1 MARVILL
8 MPVSTGASLTNI
20 SLGVLRAL
28 ARQGIRLGFFKPIA
42 QSGSPP
48 AQDADTSFD
57 LTTHLIHTY
66 AAIESPLSFSLDF
79 AEQFI
84 SQHKTDE
91 LLEHI
96 VARFTAY
103 AHEAA
108 VILIEGLVPTQEH
121 PYTHELNCRIAQ
133 ALNADIVLVI
143 APGEES
149 LAKLRERLEVAST
162 HFGKSTQQSIAG
174 IIVNRLDVPL
184 HAATPVQPMVD
195 QQAHPHRDPHG
206 SDTALMQLLTDNP
219 YPLLGYVPWDLE
231 VMACRAIDIARH
243 LQATIV
249 NAGEMQQRR
258 LKSIAF
264 CAHSIPH
271 MLSYFQPGVLL
282 VTSADRADVV
292 LAASLAAL
300 NGIAIGAL
308 LLTGGYALE
317 ANLKQICARAF
328 EAGLP
333 VFSVKKNTWQTALD
347 LQRFSV
353 ELPID
358 DPQRIEAIQEYIAD
372 QLNSEWITT
381 LTTTVTR
388 PPILSPPA
396 FRYRL
401 TERARKA
408 NKRIVLPEGDEPRT
422 IRAAA
427 LCGERQIARCVL
439 LGDPARIRR
448 LAQAEGITLGASVEI
463 LDPEPLRSH
472 YLPRLMALRQQRGMT
487 TRLAREWLQDNV
499 VLGTLMLEQEAVDG
513 LVSGAVHTTANT
525 IRPALQ
531 LIKTAPGTPLVS
543 SLFFM
548 LLPDQVLVYGDCAIN
563 PDPTAEQLA
572 AIAIQSADSAAAFG
586 IEPRVAMLSYSTGDS
601 GSGSDVDKVR
611 TATQIAQQRRPDL
624 IIDGPLQY
632 DAAIMAE
639 VAHSKAPDSPVAGKA
654 TVFIFPDLNT
664 GNTTYKAVQ
673 RSANLLSIGPM
684 LQGLRQPVND
694 LSRGASVD
702 DIVYTIALTAIQAAQ
717 NTPIVQKQAGD
728 AAQS

>member
-1 MARVILL
+1 MPRMILL
-8 MPVSTGASLTNI
+8 MPISTGASLTNI
-20 SLGVLRAL
+20 SLGMMRAL
-28 ARQGIRLGFFKPIA
+28 ARQGVRLGFFKPVA
-42 QSGSPP
+42 QAANPTD
-48 AQDADTSFD
+48 QDADTPFD
-57 LTTHLIHTY
+57 LTTKIIHTH
-66 AAIESPLSFSLDF
+66 AAIGAPPAFSLSF
-79 AEQFI
+79 AEQLI

-91 LLEHI
+91 LLEQI

-103 AHEAA
+103 SHEAA
-108 VILIEGLVPTQEH
+108 VIVIEGLVPTQEH

-133 ALNADIVLVI
+133 ALNADIVLVV
-143 APGEES
+143 APGEER
-149 LAKLRERLEVAST
+149 LAKLRERLDIANA

-174 IIVNRLDVPL
+174 IIVNCLDLPL
-184 HAATPVQPMVD
+184 YAATLIQHTLD
-195 QQAHPHRDPHG
+195 QQAHPNHDLHRSNP
-206 SDTALMQLLTDNP
+206 SVMQLLTDNP
-219 YPLLGYVPWDLE
+219 YPLLGYIPWELE
-231 VMACRAIDIARH
+231 VMACRAMDIARH
-243 LQATIV
+243 LKATII
-249 NAGEMQQRR
+249 NAGEMKQRR
-258 LKSIAF
+258 LKSIIF

-271 MLSYFQPGVLL
+271 MLSYFQPGALL

-308 LLTGGYALE
+308 LLTGGFALE
-317 ANLKQICARAF
+317 SNLKEICARAF

-333 VFSVKKNTWQTALD
+333 VFAVESNTWQTAME
-347 LQRFSV
+347 LQRFSR

-358 DPQRIEAIQEYIAD
+358 DHQRIEAVQGYIAD

-381 LTTTVTR
+381 LTTTITR
-388 PPILSPPA
+388 PSILSPPA

-401 TERARKA
+401 TELARQA

-427 LCGERQIARCVL
+427 ICAERQMARCVL
-439 LGDPARIRR
+439 LGDPTRVRR
-448 LAQAEGITLGASVEI
+448 LAQAEGITLGATVEI
-463 LDPEPLRSH
+463 LDPEPLRNH
-472 YLPRLMALRQQRGMT
+472 YLPRLLALRQQRGMT
-487 TRLAREWLQDNV
+487 PLLAREWLQDNV
-499 VLGTLMLEQEAVDG
+499 VLGTLMLEQAAVDG

-531 LIKTAPGTPLVS
+531 LIKTAPGSPLVS

-586 IEPRVAMLSYSTGDS
+586 IEPRVAMISYSTGHS

-611 TATQIAQQRRPDL
+611 TATQIAQQCRPDL

-639 VAHSKAPDSPVAGKA
+639 VAQFKAPNSPVAGKA

-717 NTPIVQKQAGD
+717 NRSTPQEQDD
-728 AAQS
+728 AAKQ

>member
-1 MARVILL
+1 MARMILL
-8 MPVSTGASLTNI
+8 MPISTGASLTNI
-20 SLGVLRAL
+20 SLGIMRAL
-28 ARQGIRLGFFKPIA
+28 ARKGVRLGFFKPIA
-42 QSGSPP
+42 QAANPTNQES
-48 AQDADTSFD
+48 DTPFD
-57 LTTHLIHTY
+57 LTTQIIHTY
-66 AAIESPLSFSLDF
+66 AAMKSPPAFSLSF
-79 AEQFI
+79 AEQLM

-96 VARFTAY
+96 VARFTTY
-103 AHEAA
+103 SYEAA
-108 VILIEGLVPTQEH
+108 VIVIEGLVPTQEH
-121 PYTHELNCRIAQ
+121 PYTHALNCRIAQ
-133 ALNADIVLVI
+133 ALNADIVLVV
-143 APGEES
+143 APGEET
-149 LAKLRERLEVAST
+149 LAKLRERLEVAT
-162 HFGKSTQQSIAG
+162 AHFGKTTQQSIAG
-174 IIVNRLDVPL
+174 IIVNRLEASP
-184 HAATPVQPMVD
+184 HATTPFQPMLAQPV
-195 QQAHPHRDPHG
+195 HPNDDPQG
-206 SDTALMQLLTDNP
+206 SDPAVMQLLTDNP
-219 YPLLGYVPWDLE
+219 YPLLGDVPWDLE
-231 VMACRAIDIARH
+231 VMACRASDIARH
-243 LQATIV
+243 LQATII

-258 LKSIAF
+258 LKSIIF

-271 MLSYFQPGVLL
+271 MLSYFQPGALL

-308 LLTGGYALE
+308 LLTGGYPLNAH
-317 ANLKQICARAF
+317 LKQICARAF

-333 VFSVKKNTWQTALD
+333 VFSVESNTWQTAMA
-347 LQRFSV
+347 LQRFSL

-358 DPQRIEAIQEYIAD
+358 DPQRIEAIQDYIAD

-381 LTTTVTR
+381 LTTTLTR

-448 LAQAEGITLGASVEI
+448 LAQAEGVILGASVEI

-611 TATQIAQQRRPDL
+611 TATQIAQQHRPDL

-639 VAHSKAPDSPVAGKA
+639 VAQSKAPDSPVAGKA

-684 LQGLRQPVND
+684 LQGLRKPVND
-694 LSRGASVD
+694 LSRGALVD

-717 NTPIVQKQAGD
+717 NRPITQEQHGD
-728 AAQS
+728 DPHP

>member
-8 MPVSTGASLTNI
+8 MPISTGASLTNI

-42 QSGSPP
+42 QAGSDNDS
-48 AQDADTSFD
+48 AFD
-57 LTTHLIHTY
+57 LTSHIIQTH
-66 AAIESPLSFSLDF
+66 AAIESPPSFSLDF
-79 AEQFI
+79 AEQLI
-84 SQHKTDE
+84 SQHKMDE
-91 LLEHI
+91 LLEQI
-96 VARFTAY
+96 VARFTTY
-103 AHEAA
+103 PYEAT
-108 VILIEGLVPTQEH
+108 VIVIEGLVPTQEH
-121 PYTHELNCRIAQ
+121 PYTHELNGRIAQ
-133 ALNADIVLVI
+133 ALNADIVLVV
-143 APGEES
+143 APGEET
-149 LAKLRERLEVAST
+149 LAKLRERLEVAT
-162 HFGKSTQQSIAG
+162 AHFGKSTQQPIAG
-174 IIVNRLDVPL
+174 ILVNRLDASL
-184 HAATPVQPMVD
+184 HAATPFQPRGD
-195 QQAHPHRDPHG
+195 RQRDLNHDLQAYDP
-206 SDTALMQLLTDNP
+206 AVRQLLTDNP
-219 YPLLGYVPWDLE
+219 YPLLGDIPWDLE
-231 VMACRAIDIARH
+231 VMACRASDVARH
-243 LQATIV
+243 LKATLI

-258 LKSIAF
+258 LKSIIF

-271 MLSYFQPGVLL
+271 MLNYFQPGALL

-300 NGIAIGAL
+300 NGMAIGAL

-317 ANLKQICARAF
+317 ANLTQICARAF

-333 VFSVKKNTWQTALD
+333 VFSVNTNTWQTAMD
-347 LQRFSV
+347 LQRFSL

-358 DPQRIEAIQEYIAD
+358 DPQRIEAIQEHIAD
-372 QLNSEWITT
+372 QLNPEWITT
-381 LTTTVTR
+381 LTTTLSR

-401 TERARKA
+401 AERARQA
-408 NKRIVLPEGDEPRT
+408 NQCIVLPEGEEPRT
-422 IRAAA
+422 LRAAA

-439 LGDPARIRR
+439 LGDPAHIRR
-448 LAQAEGITLGASVEI
+448 TAQAEGITLGANVEI

-487 TRLAREWLQDNV
+487 IQTAREWLQDNV
-499 VLGTLMLEQEAVDG
+499 VLGTLMLEQGAVDG

-531 LIKTAPGTPLVS
+531 LIKTAPGSPLVS

-563 PDPTAEQLA
+563 PDPTAEELA

-586 IEPRVAMLSYSTGDS
+586 IEPRVALISYSTGDS
-601 GSGSDVDKVR
+601 GFGSDVDKVR

-639 VAHSKAPDSPVAGKA
+639 VAQSKAPDSPVAGRA

-684 LQGLRQPVND
+684 LQGLRKPVND

-702 DIVYTIALTAIQAAQ
+702 DIVYTIALTAIQAVRSTITTQQQ
-717 NTPIVQKQAGD
+717 NGD
-728 AAQS
+728 NPHP